1 MRDLRGQ
8 VSPHTGTTCVKG
20 LLSLQRQKPSS
31 LVSVWGTSLSSHPS
45 SGSGVPVCSVGLP
58 GRATSSSS
66 DLPSQSSRWEAP
78 GQPRVHSFHTHLPPP
93 PPPHTC
99 THSLT
104 HWALTAILRLQWEWE
119 TIVGQ
124 FSPIL
129 TLTTRSAGRTQK
141 FKVRVPNKAALTS
154 GARWKWGPQATHTNS
169 AANMTPLRG

>member
-78 GQPRVHSFHTHLPPP
+78 GQPRVHSFHIHLPPAP
-93 PPPHTC
+93 ATHMYSL
-99 THSLT
+99 THSLGSDSNSPT
-104 HWALTAILRLQWEWE
+104 PMGVGDNCG
-119 TIVGQ
+119 TIQPHPDTNYPECGQ
-124 FSPIL
+124 DPEVQ
-129 TLTTRSAGRTQK
+129 GQ
-141 FKVRVPNKAALTS
+141 
-154 GARWKWGPQATHTNS
+154 GPQQGCPDFRCQMEVGSPGYPH
-169 AANMTPLRG
+169 